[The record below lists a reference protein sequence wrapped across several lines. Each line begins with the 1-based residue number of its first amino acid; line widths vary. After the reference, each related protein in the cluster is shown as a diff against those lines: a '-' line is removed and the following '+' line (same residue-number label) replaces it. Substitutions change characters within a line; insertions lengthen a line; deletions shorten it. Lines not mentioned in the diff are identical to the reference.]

1 MKLQTLKLLI
11 GLLIISFFLSAA
23 SYSKEQPKNMSE
35 LTEKIGEMKN
45 MQKII
50 NDKLNLLEKEKKELK
65 QKKADIDAYVK
76 QKKDTIDRYVAE
88 KQKELDTLTKQIAD
102 AKLKKLASIYSNAKP
117 QAAATELSQMD
128 EDLAAQILTLMQPRK
143 AGAIISKMNPQK
155 ASKIFQKFMLKQEKP
170 KNFSKQ

>member
-1 MKLQTLKLLI
+1 MKLQILRLLT
-11 GLLIISFFLSAA
+11 GLLIVSFSLSCV

-35 LTEKIGEMKN
+35 LTEKIGELKN

-50 NDKLNLLEKEKKELK
+50 DDKLNLLEKEKKELK
-65 QKKADIDAYVK
+65 HKKADIDTYAK
-76 QKKDTIDRYVAE
+76 QRKETIDKYVAE
-88 KQKELDTLTKQIAD
+88 KQKELNTLTKQIAN

-117 QAAATELSQMD
+117 QAAAAELSQMK

-170 KNFSKQ
+170 NKQ